1 MGRPTINIERGHM
14 HKLTIKIDVANE
26 EEARALEIFVKA
38 APEVRSRIL
47 LSAMTGTTQD
57 DPWEGMQTW
66 KINWAVFPKTGGLSG
81 RAFGGFGWVES
92 YNESPDFAGMCS
104 CCHKEG
110 PRRRV
115 TLFLKAY
122 YRIDLTLCETC
133 MTRTDIVEGAT
144 PEDRVTG
151 ADAKGLPTDSFLEY
165 LLSKKYQTYD
175 LFLTTSRKG
184 DK

>member
-1 MGRPTINIERGHM
+1 MS
-14 HKLTIKIDVANE
+14 KLTIQIDVANE
-26 EEARALEIFVKA
+26 EEAKALIKILAKA

-47 LSAMTGTTQD
+47 LFAMTGMTQD
-57 DPWEGMQTW
+57 DLWKGMQTR
-66 KINWAVFPKTGGLSG
+66 KNNWAAFSKTDDLW
-81 RAFGGFGWVES
+81 WVES
-92 YNESPDFAGMCS
+92 YNESPDPAGMCS

-133 MTRTDIVEGAT
+133 MTRTDIVVGAT
-144 PEDRVTG
+144 PEDRLTG

-165 LLSKKYQTYD
+165 LLSRKYQTYD
-175 LFLTTSRKG
+175 LFLTTPK
-184 DK
+184 